1 MTLNVGRQPINLLLD
16 MGATFSVLHS
26 NTGLPSN
33 RSATIRGIF
42 GKPVTKFF
50 TQPLS
55 RNWESIF
62 FSHAFLIVPEPSS
75 FFRKRYFLSN
85 VNASIH
91 MTIEPNQS
99 LGLPLMEID
108 MDPGVWAIGGKIG
121 RAKNS
126 QPVEI
131 TLKNQNLFPCQKQYP
146 LRPEA

>member
-1 MTLNVGRQPINLLLD
+1 
-16 MGATFSVLHS
+16 
-26 NTGLPSN
+26 
-33 RSATIRGIF
+33 
-42 GKPVTKFF
+42 
-50 TQPLS
+50 
-55 RNWESIF
+55 
-62 FSHAFLIVPEPSS
+62 
-75 FFRKRYFLSN
+75 
-85 VNASIH
+85 

-121 RAKNS
+121 REKNS